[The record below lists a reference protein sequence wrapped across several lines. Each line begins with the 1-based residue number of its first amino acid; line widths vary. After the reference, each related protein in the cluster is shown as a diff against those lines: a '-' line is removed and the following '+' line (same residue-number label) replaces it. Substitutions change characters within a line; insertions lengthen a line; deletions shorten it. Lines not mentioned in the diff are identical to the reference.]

1 MNHSKVRARLSSFI
15 ERELADGEHRKVAA
29 HLEECSS
36 CSEELAEL
44 QDAVKLLRGLP
55 EPELPL
61 AFAESVMA
69 RIRDGEAEPSG
80 FFARLGR
87 LLEPTVLVPV
97 AVGLAAFLYIQ
108 GIEDASLS
116 TPDTES
122 LVVAAAQPTPPLTAE
137 RMPLAGVTGGTADPE
152 GWLRIGTVGS
162 AETTAGLDV
171 DPRTQALA
179 RARRDLIRRQMQR
192 MQVLARSGRT
202 DEAARMLRGANH
214 PSSQRLAEH
223 ILAPH
228 EITVVEASWS
238 TR

>member
-15 ERELADGEHRKVAA
+15 ERELSDAEQRKVAA
-29 HLEECSS
+29 HLDECSS

-44 QDAVKLLRGLP
+44 QDAVRLLRGLP
-55 EPELPL
+55 DPELPL

-69 RIRDGEAEPSG
+69 RIRNGEAEPSG
-80 FFARLGR
+80 IFGWLGR
-87 LLEPTVLVPV
+87 LLDPMVLVPV
-97 AVGLAAFLYIQ
+97 ALGLAAFVYIQ
-108 GIEDASLS
+108 GIEAAPLA
-116 TPDTES
+116 TPDSEP
-122 LVVAAAQPTPPLTAE
+122 LVVAAAEPTPPMTTDPI
-137 RMPLAGVTGGTADPE
+137 PLAGVTGGSAPE
-152 GWLRIGTVGS
+152 GWLPIGTVGS
-162 AETTAGLDV
+162 AGTVA
-171 DPRTQALA
+171 ALEVNARRQA
-179 RARRDLIRRQMQR
+179 RARRDLIRQMQR
-192 MQVLARSGRT
+192 MQVLARSGRI

>member
-1 MNHSKVRARLSSFI
+1 VNHSKVRARLSSFI
-15 ERELADGEHRKVAA
+15 ERELSDGEQRKVAS
-29 HLEECSS
+29 HLDECSS

-61 AFAESVMA
+61 AFTESVMA

-87 LLEPTVLVPV
+87 LLEPAVLVPV
-97 AVGLAAFLYIQ
+97 ALGLAAFVYIQ
-108 GIEDASLS
+108 GIEDASLA
-116 TPDTES
+116 TPDSEP
-122 LVVAAAQPTPPLTAE
+122 LVVAAADVTPPMTTE
-137 RMPLAGVTGGTADPE
+137 PVPLAGVTGGTAPE
-152 GWLRIGTVGS
+152 GWLPVGTIGSAGTV
-162 AETTAGLDV
+162 AGLHV
-171 DPRTQALA
+171 NQRRQARAL
-179 RARRDLIRRQMQR
+179 RARRDLIRQMQR
-192 MQVLARSGRT
+192 MQVLVRSGRS

-228 EITVVEASWS
+228 EITVVEAGWS
-238 TR
+238 IR